1 MVKLFLTLAAAA
13 RTAVHAF
20 NVAPAARPLSSLGA
34 VGSRGAG
41 RGGVYEDLTGMVG
54 NTPVV
59 KISDKLAPEGV
70 EVYAKCEYFNPLSS
84 VKDRLAVAII
94 EEAEASGALKPGM
107 TVVEAT
113 SGNTGIGL
121 SMVAAAKGYRS
132 IIVMPQ
138 VPAMAE
144 RYMTCKK
151 FGAEVH
157 LTGVDQ
163 EDMSGT
169 FAWLIEYSKDLVAKN
184 ENYWAPDQF
193 WTEDNPKVH
202 YATTGPEIWDQS
214 GGCDAFVAGIGTGG
228 TLAGAGK
235 YLKEQGADVFAVEPT
250 ESRATVGGEAGLHG
264 VVGIGAGFVVPMIED
279 LAPEQPPRPGPR
291 GHIDDF
297 LHASTPES
305 VAMANRLAAE
315 EGLLVGPTSGAV
327 AKVCCD
333 LAETLGAGKT
343 VVGIVASSGI
353 RYVKHPMWEAQRLE
367 AEDALPVPPNIDGP
381 LDLRWRSGEWV
392 MPPKP

>member
-1 MVKLFLTLAAAA
+1 
-13 RTAVHAF
+13 
-20 NVAPAARPLSSLGA
+20 
-34 VGSRGAG
+34 
-41 RGGVYEDLTGMVG
+41 
-54 NTPVV
+54 
-59 KISDKLAPEGV
+59 
-70 EVYAKCEYFNPLSS
+70 
-84 VKDRLAVAII
+84 
-94 EEAEASGALKPGM
+94 
-107 TVVEAT
+107 
-113 SGNTGIGL
+113 
-121 SMVAAAKGYRS
+121 
-132 IIVMPQ
+132 
-138 VPAMAE
+138 MAE

-163 EDMSGT
+163 EDMAGT
-169 FAWLIEYSKDLVAKN
+169 FAWLIEYSKDLVAKHDD
-184 ENYWAPDQF
+184 YWAPDQF

-279 LAPEQPPRPGPR
+279 LAPEQPPQPGPR

-327 AKVCCD
+327 AKGD
-333 LAETLGAGKT
+333 G
-343 VVGIVASSGI
+343 
-353 RYVKHPMWEAQRLE
+353 
-367 AEDALPVPPNIDGP
+367 EDAVEAPLRGDVDGRGP
-381 LDLRWRSGEWV
+381 ARRDAPGDGRHARAPAAGTARPRAPCSSAAA
-392 MPPKP
+392 

>member
-1 MVKLFLTLAAAA
+1 MACSLPSTLARAALPRAATPSTLARVALPRAAARGFASYVNSVTELIGETPMVKLQ
-13 RTAVHAF
+13 RV
-20 NVAPAARPLSSLGA
+20 VPAGGA
-34 VGSRGAG
+34 TVLLKLEMQNPGGS
-41 RGGVYEDLTGMVG
+41 
-54 NTPVV
+54 
-59 KISDKLAPEGV
+59 I
-70 EVYAKCEYFNPLSS
+70 
-84 VKDRLAVAII
+84 KDRIALSMI
-94 EEAEASGALKPGM
+94 EEAEKRGDLKPGM

-121 SMVAAAKGYRS
+121 SMVAAAKGYKS

-333 LAETLGAGKT
+333 LAATLGAGKT